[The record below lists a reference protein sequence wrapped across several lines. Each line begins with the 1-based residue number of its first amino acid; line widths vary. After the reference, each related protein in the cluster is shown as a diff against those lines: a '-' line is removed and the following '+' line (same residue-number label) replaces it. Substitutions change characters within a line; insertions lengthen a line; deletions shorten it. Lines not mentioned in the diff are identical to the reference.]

1 MLPVTLRPATCWM
14 EMNMAKKKEKIIWVD
29 DSRTIADMSGV
40 GTPRPGKADSN
51 PHGKPLKAGYPL
63 KEHLKTFFDAMG
75 FMFLPTMAIA
85 GLLALT
91 FFIVY
96 ILL

>member
-1 MLPVTLRPATCWM
+1 MPMT
-14 EMNMAKKKEKIIWVD
+14 KKKEKIIWVD
-29 DSRTIADMSGV
+29 DGRTIADMSGI
-40 GTPRPGKADSN
+40 GTTRPANSESN
-51 PHGKPLKAGYPL
+51 LHGRPLKAGYPL

-75 FMFLPTMAIA
+75 FMFLPTLAIA

>member
-1 MLPVTLRPATCWM
+1 
-14 EMNMAKKKEKIIWVD
+14 MAKKKEKIIWVD
-29 DSRTIADMSGV
+29 DGRTIADMSGLGV
-40 GTPRPGKADSN
+40 TRPGKTDSN
-51 PHGKPLKAGYPL
+51 PHGKPLKAGHPL